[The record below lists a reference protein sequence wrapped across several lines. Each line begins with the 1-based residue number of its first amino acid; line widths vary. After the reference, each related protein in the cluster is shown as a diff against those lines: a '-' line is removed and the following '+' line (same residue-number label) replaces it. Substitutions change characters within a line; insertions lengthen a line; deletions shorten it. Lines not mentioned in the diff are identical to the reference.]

1 MMRSLWTAATG
12 MTAQQLNIDVISNNL
27 ANVNTA
33 SFKKSRAEF
42 EDLMYQ
48 SMRVAGSAAEGD
60 NQIPVGL
67 QVGMGVR
74 PVAVHKFFEQ
84 GDFQNTGNAL
94 DVAIEGDGFFQVQV
108 GDQLMY
114 TRAGAF
120 KLNSDGTVVT
130 ANGYILQPEFA
141 VPPETR
147 NISISED
154 GHIAA
159 LDADSNELA
168 AADIPLYTFINPAGL
183 DARGRNLYVPTTASG
198 DALEGVPGENN
209 VGTLSQGFLEMS
221 NVEVVDEMVNMI
233 VGQRAYEMNSCRSI
247 VSVWAT
253 PCARRWARWPTPVCC
268 PIRWRCRGTARCFW
282 KRICDRWSSRP

>member
-74 PVAVHKFFEQ
+74 PVAVHKLFEQ

-233 VGQRAYEMNSCRSI
+233 VGQRAYEMNSKAVQTSDSMLQTAVNLKRS
-247 VSVWAT
+247 
-253 PCARRWARWPTPVCC
+253 
-268 PIRWRCRGTARCFW
+268 
-282 KRICDRWSSRP
+282 